1 MMNRLMIHSAD
12 ADKYDKLL
20 KKFDL
25 PSLEIFASARTDQA
39 EKEIESCNIVLGEPA
54 MVAGMLQRAKRL
66 EWVQSTFA
74 GVEIFCQEGLR
85 RDYTLTGVKGIH
97 DPLISEYVVAYILAL
112 ERHLFETKE
121 NQAAGIWTDMPYRG
135 LKGLILGIC
144 GFGSIGR
151 HLARTGRY
159 FGMQVLAYKRTPEIC
174 SEVDKIYTGEALEE
188 FVGLVDYLVL
198 ILPNTPATTGL
209 INQQTLGRM
218 KPSAVLINVGRG
230 NAVVEKDLADA
241 LENKRLRAAILDVF
255 EKEPL
260 PPESPLWKMPNAI
273 ITPHNAAFSFPE
285 DVAGIFHANY
295 LHFIAGK
302 PLNYV
307 VDFTRG
313 Y

>member
-1 MMNRLMIHSAD
+1 MTNRLLIHSDD
-12 ADKYDKLL
+12 ADKYDELL
-20 KKFDL
+20 KSRDL
-25 PSLEIFASARTDQA
+25 PSLEIIASAQA
-39 EKEIESCNIVLGEPA
+39 DRAEIAIAECNIVLGEPA
-54 MVAGMLQRAKRL
+54 MVAGMLHRAKRL

-112 ERHLFETKE
+112 ERHLFETKD
-121 NQAAGIWTDMPYRG
+121 NQIAGTWTEMPYRS
-135 LKGLILGIC
+135 LKGLTLGIC

-151 HLARTGRY
+151 HLAKTGRY
-159 FGMQVLAYKRTPEIC
+159 FGMRVLAYKRTPEK
-174 SEVDKIYTGEALEE
+174 SSAVDKIYTGELLEE
-188 FVGLVDYLVL
+188 FIGLVDYLVL

-209 INQQTLGRM
+209 INQHTLRRM

-260 PPESPLWKMPNAI
+260 PPESPLWNLPNVF

-285 DVAGIFHANY
+285 DVAGIFCKNY
-295 LHFIAGK
+295 LQFYAGK
-302 PLNYV
+302 RLDYI